1 MANCTE
7 CKGKRAE
14 EAVREMKDEHSNEWS
29 LSKQLAK
36 SNDRWFIIS
45 MTILV
50 LWIATIFA
58 FLWYLNQY
66 DYSSYEVSQDGEWGN
81 TFIGESNE
89 GDITYGAEYS
99 NEEKNE
105 EGKVNG

>member
-7 CKGKRAE
+7 CKEKRAE

-29 LSKQLAK
+29 VSKQLAK

-45 MTILV
+45 MTILA
-50 LWIATIFA
+50 LWIVTIFA

-66 DYSSYEVSQDGEWGN
+66 DYADETITVDSQSAGNAYYSEIVGDGN
-81 TFIGESNE
+81 IDYGEN
-89 GDITYGAEYS
+89 
-99 NEEKNE
+99 N
-105 EGKVNG
+105 GKKEDENK